1 MNKLTNLNPQI
12 TSQRRSEVLQAR
24 FAQRVAAALTEQQH
38 LSPRRD
44 IEERLRVAREQAL
57 GRAREA
63 RRSAAAPAVVST
75 GGGTVALGGASG
87 PGGSDGAP
95 WWLRLSSLLPLAV
108 LLAGLLMIDR
118 HYTQSQIEAAA
129 EVDAAL
135 LADDLPPE
143 AYSDPGFAEFL
154 KGERR

>member
-1 MNKLTNLNPQI
+1 MNKLTNLTPE
-12 TSQRRSEVLQAR
+12 RRGEVLQAR
-24 FAQRVAAALTEQQH
+24 FAQRVASALTEQQAVN
-38 LSPRRD
+38 PRRD

-63 RRSAAAPAVVST
+63 RRGAAAPVVVAT
-75 GGGTVALGGASG
+75 GGGTVALGG
-87 PGGSDGAP
+87 PGSSEGSP

-108 LLAGLLMIDR
+108 LLVGLLLIDR

-143 AYSDPGFAEFL
+143 AYRDPGFAEFL
-154 KGERR
+154 KSDRP

>member
-1 MNKLTNLNPQI
+1 MNKLTNLTPE
-12 TSQRRSEVLQAR
+12 RRSEVLQAR
-24 FAQRVAAALTEQQH
+24 FAQRVASALTEGQIAN
-38 LSPRRD
+38 PRRD

-57 GRAREA
+57 GRARED
-63 RRSAAAPAVVST
+63 RRGAVAPAVVAT
-75 GGGTVALGGASG
+75 GGGTVALGGPDGA
-87 PGGSDGAP
+87 DGAP

-108 LLAGLLMIDR
+108 LLVGLLMIDR

-143 AYSDPGFAEFL
+143 AYRDPGFAEFL

>member
-1 MNKLTNLNPQI
+1 MNKLTNLTPE
-12 TSQRRSEVLQAR
+12 RRSEVLQAR
-24 FAQRVAAALTEQQH
+24 FAQRVAAALTEQQA
-38 LSPRRD
+38 LNPRRD

-57 GRAREA
+57 SRAREA
-63 RRSAAAPAVVST
+63 RLGAAGPAVVAT
-75 GGGTVALGGASG
+75 GGGTVALGG
-87 PGGSDGAP
+87 PSDANGTP

-108 LLAGLLMIDR
+108 LLAGLLLIDR

-143 AYSDPGFAEFL
+143 AYRDPGFAEFL

>member
-1 MNKLTNLNPQI
+1 MNKLTSLTPE
-12 TSQRRSEVLQAR
+12 RRRDVLQAR
-24 FAQRVAAALTEQQH
+24 FAQRVAAALTEQQTVN
-38 LSPRRD
+38 PRRD
-44 IEERLRVAREQAL
+44 VEERLRVAREQAL
-57 GRAREA
+57 SRARTA
-63 RRSAAAPAVVST
+63 TRSIGAPALVANA
-75 GGGTVALGGASG
+75 GGTVALGGDSG
-87 PGGSDGAP
+87 QGSP

-143 AYSDPGFAEFL
+143 AYRDPGFAEYL

>member
-1 MNKLTNLNPQI
+1 MNKLTNLTPE
-12 TSQRRSEVLQAR
+12 RRGEVLQAR
-24 FAQRVAAALTEQQH
+24 FAQRVAAALTEQQAVN
-38 LSPRRD
+38 PRRD

-57 GRAREA
+57 GRARLA
-63 RRSAAAPAVVST
+63 QRGAAAPAVVAT
-75 GGGTVALGGASG
+75 GGGTVALGG
-87 PGGSDGAP
+87 PGSSEGSP

-108 LLAGLLMIDR
+108 LLVGLLLIDR

-143 AYSDPGFAEFL
+143 AYRDPGFAEFL
-154 KGERR
+154 KSDRP

>member
-1 MNKLTNLNPQI
+1 MNKLTNLTPE
-12 TSQRRSEVLQAR
+12 RRSEVLQAR
-24 FAQRVAAALTEQQH
+24 FAQRVAAALTEQQVVN
-38 LSPRRD
+38 PRRD

-57 GRAREA
+57 GRARTA
-63 RRSAAAPAVVST
+63 TRTAGAPAVVAT
-75 GGGTVALGGASG
+75 GGGSVALGG

-108 LLAGLLMIDR
+108 LLAGLLLIDR
-118 HYTQSQIEAAA
+118 HYTLSQIEAAA

-143 AYSDPGFAEFL
+143 AYRDPGFAEFL
-154 KGERR
+154 KVERR

>member
-1 MNKLTNLNPQI
+1 MNKLTNLTPE
-12 TSQRRSEVLQAR
+12 RRRDVLQAR
-24 FAQRVAAALTEQQH
+24 FAQRVAAALTEQQTVN
-38 LSPRRD
+38 PRRD
-44 IEERLRVAREQAL
+44 VEERLRVAREQAL
-57 GRAREA
+57 GRARTA
-63 RRSAAAPAVVST
+63 ARSAGAPTAVAT
-75 GGGTVALGGASG
+75 GGGTIALGGDN
-87 PGGSDGAP
+87 GSEGAP

-143 AYSDPGFAEFL
+143 AYRDPGFAEYL

>member
-1 MNKLTNLNPQI
+1 MNKLTNLTPE
-12 TSQRRSEVLQAR
+12 RRNEVLQER
-24 FAQRVAAALTEQQH
+24 FAQRVAAALTEQQA

-44 IEERLRVAREQAL
+44 IEERLRVARDQAL

-63 RRSAAAPAVVST
+63 RLGAAGPAVVTT
-75 GGGTVALGGASG
+75 GGGTVALGSPSDAN
-87 PGGSDGAP
+87 GSP

-108 LLAGLLMIDR
+108 LLAGLMLIDR

-143 AYSDPGFAEFL
+143 AYRDPGFAEFL

>member
-1 MNKLTNLNPQI
+1 MNKLTNLTPE
-12 TSQRRSEVLQAR
+12 RRREVLRAR
-24 FAQRVAAALTEQQH
+24 FAQRVAAALTEQQTVN
-38 LSPRRD
+38 PRRD

-57 GRAREA
+57 GHAREA
-63 RRSAAAPAVVST
+63 RRSAAAPAVVAT
-75 GGGTVALGGASG
+75 GGGTVALGGD
-87 PGGSDGAP
+87 GSNDGAP

-143 AYSDPGFAEFL
+143 AYRDPGFAEYL
-154 KGERR
+154 KSDRR

>member
-1 MNKLTNLNPQI
+1 MNKLTNLSNE
-12 TSQRRSEVLQAR
+12 RRSEVLQAR
-24 FAQRVAAALTEQQH
+24 FAQRVAAALTEQQAVN
-38 LSPRRD
+38 PRRD

-63 RRSAAAPAVVST
+63 RRTTAAPAVVAT
-75 GGGTVALGGASG
+75 GGGTVALGGSGG
-87 PGGSDGAP
+87 PGGADGAP

-143 AYSDPGFAEFL
+143 AYRDPCFAEFL
-154 KGERR
+154 KAERR